1 MSDATRH
8 GPASA
13 GSLQGQFRPGQSGNP
28 RGRARGSRNRA
39 TVLLEKLMAGEA
51 EAVTRAVIEKAKAGD
66 LMAARIVLDRIL
78 PARKDRSVTFNLP
91 VIVTAAD
98 ATTASAAILKAVA
111 DGDLAPGEAAE
122 IMALIEGHLK
132 TIEAVEV
139 DARLSALE
147 KGRRP

>member
-1 MSDATRH
+1 
-8 GPASA
+8 
-13 GSLQGQFRPGQSGNP
+13 
-28 RGRARGSRNRA
+28 
-39 TVLLEKLMAGEA
+39 MAGEA

-139 DARLSALE
+139 DARLNALE